1 MAIRENRT
9 YLDYN
14 ATAPVYPQVVDV
26 ISNALRDLG
35 NASSVHA
42 EGRSVR
48 GTIEDARDSVSN
60 LIGLPSQSITFTSGG
75 TEANATVIRG
85 LSGSGAIS
93 DVYCSAIEHPSV
105 LEHVDPQ
112 RYIPVN
118 IDGQLDLSGLEDALK
133 QQHAPFLMCVMLA
146 NNETGVIQP
155 VREVS
160 DLVHERGGLV
170 LCDAVQGPGK
180 FALNIESLGA
190 DFYTFSA
197 HKIGGPQGVGC
208 FAMNTDIALK
218 PIMIGGGQE
227 KKRRSGTENAPGI
240 AGFGA
245 AARIAA
251 ERVDLEQIGRLRDQM
266 ESALLDARP
275 EARIFGQNGPR
286 IYNTTNVAIPGV
298 SSERQ
303 VIKLDL
309 AGFSVSAGA
318 ACSSGKVS
326 VSHALLA
333 MGASED
339 MAKSAIRISIG
350 ADTSWPDLE
359 KFVAVWAAL

>member
-1 MAIRENRT
+1 MAIPDDRI

-14 ATAPVYPQVVDV
+14 ATAPVYPEVVDV
-26 ISNALRDLG
+26 VSSALRDLG

-75 TEANATVIRG
+75 TEANTTVIRG
-85 LSGSGAIS
+85 LLDSGAVS
-93 DVYCSAIEHPSV
+93 NVYCSAVEHPSV
-105 LEHVDPQ
+105 LEYTDPQ
-112 RYIPVN
+112 HQIPVDE
-118 IDGQLDLSGLEDALK
+118 DGQLDLGKLEDVLK
-133 QQHAPFLMCVMLA
+133 QHNAPFLLCVMLT

-155 VREVS
+155 VREAS

-180 FALNIESLGA
+180 LAVDFNSLGA
-190 DFYTFSA
+190 DFLTFSA

-208 FAMNTDIALK
+208 FATNTDVALE
-218 PIMIGGGQE
+218 PVLIGGGQE
-227 KKRRSGTENAPGI
+227 KKRRSGTENAAGI
-240 AGFGA
+240 AGYGA
-245 AARIAA
+245 AARITAEKSDV
-251 ERVDLEQIGRLRDQM
+251 ERVGKLRDRM
-266 ESALLDARP
+266 EAALLEARP
-275 EARIFGQNGPR
+275 DVCIFGQNGSR
-286 IYNTTNVAIPGV
+286 ISNTTNIAIPGI

-303 VIKLDL
+303 LIKLDL
-309 AGFSVSAGA
+309 AGFSVSAGS

-326 VSHALLA
+326 TSHVLLA

-339 MAKSAIRISIG
+339 MAQSAIRISIG
-350 ADTSWPDLE
+350 VGTSWHDLE
-359 KFVAVWAAL
+359 KFVAVWATL